1 MGLKEFFKPRQDNFI
16 RLLIQQ
22 AEQTAI
28 GLDALHE
35 YMKTYDPAQ
44 AQRVVQ
50 AEKDAD
56 ELRRILIDELHR
68 TFVTP
73 IDREDIFR
81 LSRAID
87 DILDYAYSTVDEMQ
101 ILNVEPNDH
110 LRYMTA
116 LLAKAA
122 REIYLAMQRLQEH
135 PKVAAEHAV
144 RAKDIE
150 NRVENAYREALAEL
164 FREPVD
170 LNSVV
175 KMLKLREVYRHIS
188 NCADRGDE
196 AANIIGDIVVETT

>member
-1 MGLKEFFKPRQDNFI
+1 MGIKEFFKPRQDNFI

-22 AEQTAI
+22 AEQTKL
-28 GLDALHE
+28 GLEALAQYMITSSPEDA
-35 YMKTYDPAQ
+35 A
-44 AQRVVQ
+44 RVEK
-50 AEKDAD
+50 AEKEAD

-101 ILNVEPNDH
+101 ILHVCSNDH
-110 LRYMTA
+110 LREMTR

-122 REIYLAMQRLQEH
+122 NEIYMAMVRFKEH

-144 RAKDIE
+144 RAKALE
-150 NRVENAYREALAEL
+150 NRVETAYRQALADL
-164 FREPVD
+164 FSGPVD
-170 LNSVV
+170 LEHVV

-196 AANIIGDIVVETT
+196 TANIIGDIIVDTT